1 MLCEVC
7 IGALHDRKGW
17 ASSDQN
23 DPQPTILLAH
33 HESIA
38 SLEASA
44 LEVCEICHP
53 FWSQID
59 EDERS
64 GLRDFGTQ
72 WAERHGTGA
81 QPRAN
86 GQKLDN
92 LDGLVTICAI
102 INFGAD
108 DGMKAAGMD
117 LLVCVYLKPD
127 FGEKCP
133 LRKEELHVTYI
144 VQRGAGKDL
153 GKMKPFLSSN
163 TASEEA
169 WGKAITWIET
179 CCSGHQSCNAE
190 AAAEA
195 WYPTRLLDLSAPDL
209 DLDTLRL
216 IVTSDEAIECKQ
228 RYTTLS
234 HCWGSAQFIQL
245 KKSTYG
251 DFRKGIQLSNLP
263 KTFRDAVEVTR
274 RLGIRYLWIDSLCI
288 LQDRDDLSDWLAEA
302 GLMHKVYSY
311 SYCNI
316 SSSGAQDS
324 SKGLFFQRD
333 PRQSLTEN
341 VKICTEGLGLGE
353 DYVDCTIVNSM
364 FWTHAVGHCPLNKPG
379 WVLQERLLSPRV
391 LHFGREQLYWECRHH
406 TAAECYP
413 DGLPEALRNTA
424 FVKFKR
430 NPTVPS
436 HNTDQEVAVDLFAYH
451 RIWQSIVWSY
461 SETQL
466 TKASDKLIAL
476 SGIAKYFQA
485 KMKDMYVVGMW
496 RSTLESSLLWKADP
510 TGQIDGSPSVRP
522 EKYRAPTFSWASIDG
537 RITTPDPTRENLLIQ
552 VVDLH
557 LDHESPDTTGLITG
571 GYLDLK
577 CRPGSFEMVVNGVG
591 KRRKLFLKV
600 EGAIVKSKH
609 KEYWATG
616 VGVYLDVSQKS
627 FDDENKAGSL
637 YYVPTQKQTTAGVDL
652 WYLLLVA
659 VDETETTF
667 RRIGIAVTAEA
678 EEIGLLSTVDKEVRT
693 IRIV

>member
-1 MLCEVC
+1 MICGTC

-17 ASSDQN
+17 AISDQ
-23 DPQPTILLAH
+23 DESETAILLAH

-44 LEVCEICHP
+44 LEACEICRP
-53 FWSQID
+53 FWWQID
-59 EDERS
+59 ENERS
-64 GLRDFGTQ
+64 TLRDFGTL
-72 WAERHGTGA
+72 WAKRHGAGA
-81 QPRAN
+81 KPRIN
-86 GQKLDN
+86 GEKLNDDD

-102 INFGAD
+102 VNFGAQD
-108 DGMKAAGMD
+108 DMKALGMG
-117 LLVCVYLKPD
+117 LMVSISLGSD
-127 FGEKCP
+127 FSEECP
-133 LRKEELHVTYI
+133 LRRTELYGSYI
-144 VQRGAGKDL
+144 VHRGADP
-153 GKMKPFLSSN
+153 GKMKPFLSNN

-169 WGKAITWIET
+169 WGKAITWMET

-216 IVTSDEAIECKQ
+216 IITSDEAFACKQ

-234 HCWGSAQFIQL
+234 HCWGSAQFVQL
-245 KKSTYG
+245 NKFTCA
-251 DFRKGIQLSNLP
+251 DFRKGIQLSDLP
-263 KTFRDAVEVTR
+263 KTFREAVEVTR

-288 LQDRDDLSDWLAEA
+288 LQDRDDLSDWLVEA

-316 SSSGAQDS
+316 SASGAQDS

-341 VKICTEGLGLGE
+341 VTICTEGLGLGE
-353 DYVDCTIVNSM
+353 DYVDCTIVNLE
-364 FWTHAVGHCPLNKPG
+364 FWSHAVGQCPLNKRG

-391 LHFGREQLYWECRHH
+391 LHFGRDQLYWECRDH

-413 DGLPEALRNTA
+413 DGLPETLRDTAL
-424 FVKFKR
+424 VKFKR
-430 NPTVPS
+430 LTPTGPS
-436 HNTDQEVAVDLFAYH
+436 SNTDQEKAIDPFGYH
-451 RIWQSIVWSY
+451 RMWQSIVWSY

-476 SGIAKYFQA
+476 SGIAKYFQT
-485 KMKDMYVVGMW
+485 KMKDTYVVGMW
-496 RSTLESSLLWKADP
+496 SSTLESSLLWKADP
-510 TGQIDGSPSVRP
+510 DGQIDGSPSVRP
-522 EKYRAPTFSWASIDG
+522 ETYRAPTFSWASIDG
-537 RITTPDPTRENLLIQ
+537 QITAPTPTRENLLIE
-552 VVDLH
+552 VVDFH
-557 LDHESPDTTGLITG
+557 LDHNSPDTTGLITG

-577 CRPGSFEMVVNGVG
+577 CRPGSFEMVVNYVG
-591 KRRKLFLKV
+591 KLRQLFLKV
-600 EGAIVKSKH
+600 DGAIVKSKH
-609 KEYWATG
+609 KKDWVAG
-616 VGVYLDVSQKS
+616 VSVYLDVDQKS

-637 YYVPTQKQTTAGVDL
+637 YYIPTQKQTTAGVYL

-659 VDETETTF
+659 EDETTTF
-667 RRIGIAVTAEA
+667 RRIGIAVTADA